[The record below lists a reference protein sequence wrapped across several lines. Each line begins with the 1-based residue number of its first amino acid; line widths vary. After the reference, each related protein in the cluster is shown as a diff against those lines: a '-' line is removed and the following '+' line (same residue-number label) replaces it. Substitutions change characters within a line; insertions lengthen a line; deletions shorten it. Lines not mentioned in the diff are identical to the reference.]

1 MSLPYLKD
9 KTLLDLKSQIQP
21 NLEAYRTGNFSF
33 LAEDSSLTRE
43 LDIECDL
50 QVELKDP
57 KTATELYEPENCLAV
72 YEALKN
78 LTPYDARDERI
89 WAYLSHVTFLDHS
102 RKRWPIPA
110 DDVQAIKHIR
120 THFFATTSRQIERD
134 HSISR
139 LWWIAHLC
147 SRVQGLTHDECLRV
161 LLFRSDVRAGIIE
174 RPTMS
179 QSQNLFSVM
188 LHGLNDSMKDDQS
201 LFERQKFRKVIGDL
215 NSIGGFKLLDVLP
228 KAELQKIFTRVVE
241 AA

>member
-1 MSLPYLKD
+1 M
-9 KTLLDLKSQIQP
+9 
-21 NLEAYRTGNFSF
+21 
-33 LAEDSSLTRE
+33 
-43 LDIECDL
+43 
-50 QVELKDP
+50 KDP
-57 KTATELYEPENCLAV
+57 AGGDLFEPENCLAI
-72 YEALKN
+72 YKAFKN

-89 WAYLSHVTFLDHS
+89 WVYLSHVTFLEHS

-134 HSISR
+134 HTISR

-147 SRVQGLTHDECLRV
+147 SRVEDLSHDECLRV

-188 LHGLNDSMKDDQS
+188 LHGLNSSMKDDQS
-201 LFERQKFRKVIGDL
+201 LFERKKFRKVIGDL

-228 KAELQKIFTRVVE
+228 KEELQKIFTRIVK

>member
-1 MSLPYLKD
+1 MSLLYLKD
-9 KTLLDLKSQIQP
+9 KTLLDLKGKIAN
-21 NLEAYRTGNFSF
+21 NLESYRTGSFSF
-33 LAEDSSLTRE
+33 LAEDTSLTRE

-50 QVELKDP
+50 SISLKDP
-57 KTATELYEPENCLAV
+57 ENTTELYEPENCLAI

-89 WAYLSHVTFLDHS
+89 WAYLSHVTFLEHS

-110 DDVQAIKHIR
+110 DNVQAIKYID
-120 THFFATTSRQIERD
+120 THFFANTSRQIERD
-134 HSISR
+134 HVISR
-139 LWWIAHLC
+139 LWWMAHLC
-147 SRVQGLTHDECLRV
+147 SRVEGLPHDECLRV
-161 LLFRSDVRAGIIE
+161 FLFKSDVRAGIVE

-179 QSQNLFSVM
+179 QSLNLFSVM
-188 LHGLNDSMKDDQS
+188 LHGLNASMKDDQS